1 MEPHD
6 EIDEILA
13 ERAESIKN
21 AAKMLDDL
29 HRMTH
34 ALEAIKWHIKRSFP
48 SGYKGS
54 AIYRAACRGLGEEK

>member
-29 HRMTH
+29 NRMTH
-34 ALEAIKWHIKRSFP
+34 ALEAIKMREETAHPSAFQQSAVYHI
-48 SGYKGS
+48 
-54 AIYRAACRGLGEEK
+54 ACRGLGLE